1 MSNLQASENNSLIEE
16 RLSNL
21 EQELSEVKKILSS
34 NSQESYWWLK
44 IAGTFENDPTFDEV
58 EKLGKDWQNLLI
70 KLDN

>member
-1 MSNLQASENNSLIEE
+1 MSNLQSLENTSLIEQ

-34 NSQESYWWLK
+34 NSQEPYWWLK

-58 EKLGKDWQNLLI
+58 EKLGKEWRKTAD
-70 KLDN
+70 